1 MAIRR
6 LISSSESCVVKRC
19 CSSFTAIFTS
29 FSWTWYSGEVKQR
42 RLAGGMSGSLY
53 TLTTHG
59 EIGTLLHSIA
69 EPEKDVMSSVITEH
83 IRKNYVHMLVYR
95 HYLEFMVMLV
105 PVAT

>member
-1 MAIRR
+1 
-6 LISSSESCVVKRC
+6 
-19 CSSFTAIFTS
+19 
-29 FSWTWYSGEVKQR
+29 
-42 RLAGGMSGSLY
+42 MSGSLY

-95 HYLEFMVMLV
+95 HLPGVYGHVGTRCYIRYPLLHKV